1 VICLADAGDPGFG
14 SVRQILPA
22 ARQPYISSAR
32 AFTPA
37 MALRQHSPSRAL
49 SRRGTLAKRWK
60 DTARGHLLNVGDTVL
75 ATPMETGPARFD
87 FASDN
92 TTGFCPPALEA
103 IEEANRDFVASYGE
117 DNFTRRLCDRVREL
131 FETDCEVFLVFNGTA
146 ANSLA
151 LAQLCQP
158 FHGIVCHR
166 HAHIQTDECGAPE
179 FFTGGAKL
187 ILAEGEQGRIDP
199 DEFQAII
206 ARFRDLHSH
215 KPRLLSLTQA
225 TEYGT
230 VYRPDQ
236 IAALSEAAH
245 GAGMLVYLDG
255 ARFANAAATL
265 GTSPR
270 DLSWRLG
277 IDAMSFGGIKNGG
290 GNAELIVFFKKE
302 LAREFEYRL
311 KQAGQ
316 LSSKMRFLA
325 APWLALLGDDLWLG
339 NARHANACA
348 TALSKELVRIT
359 NAPPAFP
366 VEANAVFVSLSS
378 GVYDRITRAGWR
390 FYNFF
395 EPGVYRLMC
404 SWATSEEFIKEFARD
419 LEESI
424 RS

>member
-1 VICLADAGDPGFG
+1 
-14 SVRQILPA
+14 
-22 ARQPYISSAR
+22 
-32 AFTPA
+32 
-37 MALRQHSPSRAL
+37 
-49 SRRGTLAKRWK
+49 
-60 DTARGHLLNVGDTVL
+60 
-75 ATPMETGPARFD
+75 MEGRARFD

-92 TTGFCPPALEA
+92 TAGFCPEALHA
-103 IEEANRDFVASYGE
+103 IEEANRESVASYGE
-117 DNFTRRLCDRVREL
+117 DEFTRRLCDRVREL

-151 LAQLCQP
+151 LAQLCQS
-158 FHGIVCHR
+158 FHGIICHR

-187 ILAEGEQGRIDP
+187 ILAEGEQGRIGP

-230 VYRPDQ
+230 VYRANQ
-236 IAALSEAAH
+236 IAALTEVAH
-245 GAGMLVYLDG
+245 RADMLTFLDG
-255 ARFANAAATL
+255 ARFANAAAAL
-265 GTSPR
+265 GASPSE
-270 DLSWRLG
+270 LSWRLG

-290 GNAELIVFFKKE
+290 GNAELVIFFRKD

-325 APWLALLGDDLWLG
+325 ATWLALLDGDLWLR
-339 NARHANACA
+339 NARHANASA
-348 TALSKELVRIT
+348 SALSQELQRIT
-359 NAPPAFP
+359 NATPVFP
-366 VEANAVFVSLSS
+366 VEANSVFVSLSS
-378 GVYDRITRAGWR
+378 DAYDRITRAGWR

-404 SWATSEEFIKEFARD
+404 SWATGEGLIKEFARD
-419 LEESI
+419 LEKSI

>member
-1 VICLADAGDPGFG
+1 
-14 SVRQILPA
+14 
-22 ARQPYISSAR
+22 
-32 AFTPA
+32 
-37 MALRQHSPSRAL
+37 
-49 SRRGTLAKRWK
+49 
-60 DTARGHLLNVGDTVL
+60 
-75 ATPMETGPARFD
+75 MEGRARFD

-92 TTGFCPPALEA
+92 TAGFCPEVLNA
-103 IEEANRDFVASYGE
+103 IEEANRESVASYGE
-117 DNFTRRLCDRVREL
+117 DEFTRRLCDRVRDL
-131 FETDCEVFLVFNGTA
+131 FETDCDVFLVFNGTA

-151 LAQLCQP
+151 LAQLCQS
-158 FHGIVCHR
+158 FHGIICHR

-187 ILAEGEQGRIDP
+187 ILAEGEQGRIGP

-230 VYRPDQ
+230 VYRPNQ
-236 IAALSEAAH
+236 IAALTEVAH
-245 GAGMLVYLDG
+245 RADMLTFLDG
-255 ARFANAAATL
+255 ARFANAAAML
-265 GTSPR
+265 GASPSE
-270 DLSWRLG
+270 LSWRLG

-290 GNAELIVFFKKE
+290 GNAELVIFFRKD

-325 APWLALLGDDLWLG
+325 ATWLALLDGDLWLR
-339 NARHANACA
+339 NARHANASA
-348 TALSKELVRIT
+348 SALSQELQRIT
-359 NAPPAFP
+359 NATPVFP
-366 VEANAVFVSLSS
+366 VEANSVFVSLSS
-378 GVYDRITRAGWR
+378 DAYDRITRAGWR

-404 SWATSEEFIKEFARD
+404 SWATGEGLIKEFARD
-419 LEESI
+419 LEKSI

>member
-1 VICLADAGDPGFG
+1 MEAG
-14 SVRQILPA
+14 R
-22 ARQPYISSAR
+22 
-32 AFTPA
+32 
-37 MALRQHSPSRAL
+37 
-49 SRRGTLAKRWK
+49 
-60 DTARGHLLNVGDTVL
+60 
-75 ATPMETGPARFD
+75 ARFD
-87 FASDN
+87 FTSDN
-92 TTGFCPPALEA
+92 TAGFCPEALKA
-103 IEEANRDFVASYGE
+103 IEAANRESVASYGE
-117 DNFTRRLCDRVREL
+117 DDFTRRLCDRVREV

-158 FHGIVCHR
+158 YHGIVCHR

-187 ILAEGEQGRIDP
+187 ILAEGQNGRIDP

-215 KPRLLSLTQA
+215 KPRVLSLTQA

-230 VYRPDQ
+230 VYQPDQ
-236 IAALSEAAH
+236 ISALADVAH
-245 GAGMLVYLDG
+245 HSDMLVYLDG

-265 GTSPR
+265 GKSPS
-270 DLSWRLG
+270 DLTWRLG

-290 GNAELIVFFKKE
+290 GNAELVIFCGKE

-325 APWLALLGDDLWLG
+325 ATWLALLDDDLWLR

-348 TALSKELVRIT
+348 DALSQELRRIT
-359 NAPPAFP
+359 NATAVFP
-366 VEANAVFVSLSS
+366 VEANEVFVSLSA

-404 SWATSEEFIKEFARD
+404 SWASSQELIKDFARD
-419 LEESI
+419 VEASI
-424 RS
+424 QASIQS

>member
-1 VICLADAGDPGFG
+1 MD
-14 SVRQILPA
+14 
-22 ARQPYISSAR
+22 
-32 AFTPA
+32 
-37 MALRQHSPSRAL
+37 
-49 SRRGTLAKRWK
+49 RGR
-60 DTARGHLLNVGDTVL
+60 
-75 ATPMETGPARFD
+75 ARFD

-92 TTGFCPPALEA
+92 TAGFCPEALQA
-103 IEEANRDFVASYGE
+103 IEQANRESVASYGE
-117 DNFTRRLCDRVREL
+117 DGFTRRLCDRVREL
-131 FETDCEVFLVFNGTA
+131 FETDCEVFLLFNGTA

-151 LAQLCQP
+151 LAQLCQS
-158 FHGIVCHR
+158 FHGIICHR

-187 ILAEGEQGRIDP
+187 ILAEGGNGCIDS
-199 DEFQAII
+199 DELQAII

-215 KPRLLSLTQA
+215 KPRVVSLTQA

-236 IAALSEAAH
+236 IATLSEVAQS
-245 GAGMLVYLDG
+245 AGLLVYLDG

-265 GTSPR
+265 AVSPA

-277 IDAMSFGGIKNGG
+277 VDAMSFGGIKNGG
-290 GNAELIVFFKKE
+290 GNAELVIFFRKE

-325 APWLALLGDDLWLG
+325 ATWLALLDGDLWLR
-339 NARHANACA
+339 NARHANSCA
-348 TALSKELVRIT
+348 QELAEELRRIT
-359 NAPPAFP
+359 NAAP
-366 VEANAVFVSLSS
+366 VFSVGANAVFVSLSA

-404 SWATSEEFIKEFARD
+404 SWATSPELIEEFARD
-419 LEESI
+419 LEASI

>member
-1 VICLADAGDPGFG
+1 
-14 SVRQILPA
+14 
-22 ARQPYISSAR
+22 
-32 AFTPA
+32 
-37 MALRQHSPSRAL
+37 
-49 SRRGTLAKRWK
+49 
-60 DTARGHLLNVGDTVL
+60 
-75 ATPMETGPARFD
+75 METGRARFD

-92 TTGFCPPALEA
+92 TAGFCPEALKA
-103 IEEANRDFVASYGE
+103 IEEANRESVASYGE
-117 DNFTRRLCDRVREL
+117 DDFTRRLCDRIREL

-158 FHGIVCHR
+158 YHGIVCHR

-187 ILAEGEQGRIDP
+187 ILAEGENGRIDP

-206 ARFRDLHSH
+206 TRFRDLHSH
-215 KPRLLSLTQA
+215 KPRVLSLTQA

-230 VYRPDQ
+230 VYRPAQ

-245 GAGMLVYLDG
+245 RAEMLVYLDG
-255 ARFANAAATL
+255 ARFANAATTL
-265 GTSPR
+265 GASPSE
-270 DLSWRLG
+270 LSWRLG
-277 IDAMSFGGIKNGG
+277 VDAMSFGGIKNGG
-290 GNAELIVFFKKE
+290 GNAELVVFFRKE

-316 LSSKMRFLA
+316 LPSKMRFLA
-325 APWLALLGDDLWLG
+325 ASWLSLLDDDLWLR

-348 TALSKELVRIT
+348 GALSQELRRIT
-359 NAPPAFP
+359 NTPPVFP
-366 VEANAVFVSLSS
+366 VESNAVFISLSS

-404 SWATSEEFIKEFARD
+404 SWVTSEELIKNFARD

-424 RS
+424 RL

>member
-1 VICLADAGDPGFG
+1 
-14 SVRQILPA
+14 
-22 ARQPYISSAR
+22 
-32 AFTPA
+32 
-37 MALRQHSPSRAL
+37 
-49 SRRGTLAKRWK
+49 
-60 DTARGHLLNVGDTVL
+60 
-75 ATPMETGPARFD
+75 MEGRARFD

-92 TTGFCPPALEA
+92 TAGFCPEALHA
-103 IEEANRDFVASYGE
+103 IEQANREAVASYGE
-117 DNFTRRLCDRVREL
+117 DKFTRRLCDRVREL

-151 LAQLCQP
+151 LAQLCQS
-158 FHGIVCHR
+158 FHGIICHR

-187 ILAEGEQGRIDP
+187 ILAEGEQGRIGP
-199 DEFQAII
+199 GEFQAII

-230 VYRPDQ
+230 VYRPNQ
-236 IAALSEAAH
+236 IAALSEVAH
-245 GAGMLVYLDG
+245 RADMLVFLDG

-265 GTSPR
+265 GASPAE
-270 DLSWRLG
+270 LSWQLG

-290 GNAELIVFFKKE
+290 GNAELVIFFRKD

-325 APWLALLGDDLWLG
+325 ASWLALLDGDLWLR
-339 NARHANACA
+339 NARHANASA
-348 TALSKELVRIT
+348 SALSQEVRRVT
-359 NAPPAFP
+359 NATPVFP
-366 VEANAVFVSLSS
+366 VDANSVFVSLSS
-378 GVYDRITRAGWR
+378 DAYDRITQAGWR

-404 SWATSEEFIKEFARD
+404 SWASSEELIKEFARD
-419 LEESI
+419 LQQSV